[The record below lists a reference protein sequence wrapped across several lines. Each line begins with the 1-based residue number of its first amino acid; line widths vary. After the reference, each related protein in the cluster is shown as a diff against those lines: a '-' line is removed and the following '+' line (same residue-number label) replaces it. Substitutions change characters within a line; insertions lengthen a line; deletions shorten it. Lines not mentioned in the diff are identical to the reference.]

1 MRFKTLALL
10 ALAGAILTGC
20 SGGDS
25 SSKDGSIGDTASNVA
40 ADSNSES
47 EAFRPPENTVIQG
60 GK

>member
-1 MRFKTLALL
+1 MRIKLMALL
-10 ALAGAILTGC
+10 TLTGALLVGC

-25 SSKDGSIGDTASNVA
+25 SSKDGSIGETASNVA

-60 GK
+60 NK

>member
-10 ALAGAILTGC
+10 ALAGAILIGC
-20 SGGDS
+20 SGGES
-25 SSKDGSIGDTASNVA
+25 SSKDGSIGETASNVA

-60 GK
+60 NK

>member
-10 ALAGAILTGC
+10 ALAGATLAGC

-60 GK
+60 NK